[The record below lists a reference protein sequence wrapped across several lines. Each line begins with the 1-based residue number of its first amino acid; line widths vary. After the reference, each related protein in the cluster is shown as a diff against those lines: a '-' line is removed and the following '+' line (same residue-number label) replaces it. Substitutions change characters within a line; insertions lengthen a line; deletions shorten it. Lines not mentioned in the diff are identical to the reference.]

1 MTKKNTVILIIV
13 VALLILILGIWLL
26 FFTAP
31 KNQTPTNDQNSSNP
45 FGTYNGSTA
54 VTPAATSTATNTV
67 EPTTQF
73 INNNASPLTKI
84 STAPIAG
91 AEVFD
96 RKVSAT
102 TTLSIVRYL
111 ERATGHAR
119 EYDRSTFSIT
129 SASNTTIPGIY
140 QAWWSGNAVLAQ
152 FLGQSKDTVK
162 TFTGS
167 LPSTTT
173 PTTQL
178 NGSFLN
184 DNIYALAISPKGNRV
199 FTLTKG
205 DSAIGSISNLD
216 GSKKTSIF
224 NFPFNEWKTEWS
236 NENMLTLTTKSS
248 FSAPG
253 SMYFLSTS
261 GTMTKA
267 LGDIAGLTT
276 LTSPSLGYAIYS
288 ASNSSGISSGI
299 YDFSKGNTL
308 AFTGNPT
315 LPEKCVWSKLSKTT
329 AYCAVPSTIPIGN
342 YPDDWY
348 KGNISFTDNI
358 YKVNL
363 SLPAVQFLY
372 SLPKDQNIDV
382 INPFLD
388 AKEENLYFTNKND
401 YFLWGLNIK
410 GLSPIGL

>member
-1 MTKKNTVILIIV
+1 
-13 VALLILILGIWLL
+13 
-26 FFTAP
+26 
-31 KNQTPTNDQNSSNP
+31 
-45 FGTYNGSTA
+45 
-54 VTPAATSTATNTV
+54 
-67 EPTTQF
+67 
-73 INNNASPLTKI
+73 
-84 STAPIAG
+84 
-91 AEVFD
+91 
-96 RKVSAT
+96 
-102 TTLSIVRYL
+102 
-111 ERATGHAR
+111 
-119 EYDRSTFSIT
+119 
-129 SASNTTIPGIY
+129 
-140 QAWWSGNAVLAQ
+140 
-152 FLGQSKDTVK
+152 
-162 TFTGS
+162 
-167 LPSTTT
+167 
-173 PTTQL
+173 
-178 NGSFLN
+178 
-184 DNIYALAISPKGNRV
+184 
-199 FTLTKG
+199 
-205 DSAIGSISNLD
+205 
-216 GSKKTSIF
+216 
-224 NFPFNEWKTEWS
+224 
-236 NENMLTLTTKSS
+236 MLTLTTKSS